1 MAAPEKH
8 GNVLSVAGPGGVG
21 RAVYGGKARAV
32 TSSGCPPIRVSTP
45 RSQPGAAG
53 PAPVLRP
60 PVDDRPGLVV
70 SGVSKTYLTDDG
82 PVPALGPVELSVSRG
97 SFVTLI
103 GPSGCGKS
111 TLLRV
116 VAGLERP
123 DTGGISIFGENPEH
137 ARRSKHIGF
146 VPQALALLPWRTV
159 LENARLPLEVN
170 RSAGSGR
177 PKPARDPAEVLI
189 ALGLGDVLDR
199 RPAELSGGMRQRVA
213 IARAFAHEPAVLLM
227 DEPFSSLDELTGE
240 VLRHELLQLWQ
251 ATGTTVLFVSHSVS
265 EAVLL
270 SDEVVVMT
278 HAPGRVAAL
287 IEVTLERPRGDLVEV
302 SDAFRDVEREVRLA
316 LHSVMNDQRPA
327 P

>member
-1 MAAPEKH
+1 MVED
-8 GNVLSVAGPGGVG
+8 
-21 RAVYGGKARAV
+21 
-32 TSSGCPPIRVSTP
+32 
-45 RSQPGAAG
+45 Q
-53 PAPVLRP
+53 
-60 PVDDRPGLVV
+60 PGLVV
-70 SGVSKTYLTDDG
+70 SGVSKTYVTEDG

-97 SFVTLI
+97 RFVTII

-123 DTGGISIFGENPEH
+123 DNGGISIFGENPEH

-159 LENARLPLEVN
+159 LGNARLPLEVN
-170 RSAGSGR
+170 RSAGTGR
-177 PKPARDPAEVLI
+177 PKPARDPAEVLR

-240 VLRHELLQLWQ
+240 VLRRELLQLWQ

-278 HAPGRVAAL
+278 HAPGRVAAV
-287 IEVTLERPRGDLVEV
+287 IPVTLERPRGDLVEV
-302 SDAFRDVEREVRLA
+302 SETFRVVEREVRLA
-316 LHSVMNDQRPA
+316 LRSVMHGGRPA